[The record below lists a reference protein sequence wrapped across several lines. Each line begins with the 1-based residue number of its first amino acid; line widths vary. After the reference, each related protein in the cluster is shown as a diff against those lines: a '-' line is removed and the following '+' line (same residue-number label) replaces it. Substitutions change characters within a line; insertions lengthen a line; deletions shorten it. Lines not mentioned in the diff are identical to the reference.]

1 MQVSLQRPRCRCGST
16 VRVGMRLSGDKVG
29 GGVAESG
36 REMMADE
43 EEESKE
49 ILQKLQV
56 GP

>member
-1 MQVSLQRPRCRCGST
+1 
-16 VRVGMRLSGDKVG
+16 MRAGLSLSGYKVG

-43 EEESKE
+43 EEEVRQ

-56 GP
+56 GL